1 MFFDFCVGPPGA
13 SGAPCGLDTIFWIWG
28 DSSYQTP
35 HKGITP
41 GKTYLV
47 FTLKGEGLVRYD
59 GRANRVA
66 QDQALVM
73 RPTRDF
79 GYGCPGDTWH
89 FWWFELCQPQS
100 CLEEDRVLCVRA
112 GDFVQRLFQYSLIC
126 AKQGRWD
133 IAQSLF
139 LPALMLL
146 GQDVGKSGTVPEAL
160 LRAEHYIRENLTTVT
175 VAPSARSW
183 ISRSGPCATFAT
195 ARWGTAPS
203 ASSPASAWKR
213 RSSFS
218 PIPPCR
224 FAQSPPCW
232 ATTIPF
238 ISAAA
243 SGNTIIS
250 RPANT
255 GGARP
260 PDADQTKSLAATTGS
275 VAPPSMVS
283 TQPVI

>member
-47 FTLKGEGLVRYD
+47 FTLKGEGLIRYD
-59 GRANRVA
+59 GRAYRVA

-79 GYGCPGDTWH
+79 GYGCPGDMWH

-100 CLEEDRVLCVRA
+100 LLEEDRVLCVRA
-112 GDFVQRLFQYSLIC
+112 GDFVQRLFQQSLIC

-160 LRAEHYIRENLTTVT
+160 LRAEHYIRKNLATVT
-175 VAPSARSW
+175 VAAVCKELDIQKRSLRNLCHRALGYGPKRL
-183 ISRSGPCATFAT
+183 ISRIRLET
-195 ARWGTAPS
+195 A
-203 ASSPASAWKR
+203 
-213 RSSFS
+213 
-218 PIPPCR
+218 
-224 FAQSPPCW
+224 
-232 ATTIPF
+232 
-238 ISAAA
+238 
-243 SGNTIIS
+243 
-250 RPANT
+250 
-255 GGARP
+255 
-260 PDADQTKSLAATTGS
+260 
-275 VAPPSMVS
+275 
-283 TQPVI
+283 

>member
-59 GRANRVA
+59 GRAYRVA

-112 GDFVQRLFQYSLIC
+112 GDFVQRLFQHSLIC

-160 LRAEHYIRENLTTVT
+160 LRAEHYIRENLATVT
-175 VAPSARSW
+175 VAAVCKELDIQKRSLRNLCHRALGYGPKRL
-183 ISRSGPCATFAT
+183 ISRIRLETAQQLLSNTTMPLCAI
-195 ARWGTAPS
+195 
-203 ASSPASAWKR
+203 ASMLGYNDPFHFS
-213 RSSFS
+213 RSFREYYH
-218 PIPPCR
+218 IPPSEYR
-224 FAQSPPCW
+224 RRASP
-232 ATTIPF
+232 
-238 ISAAA
+238 
-243 SGNTIIS
+243 
-250 RPANT
+250 
-255 GGARP
+255 
-260 PDADQTKSLAATTGS
+260 
-275 VAPPSMVS
+275 
-283 TQPVI
+283 